1 MGIDPVTL
9 SAAALAAS
17 VIGTAVSAYG
27 QARSGQAAA
36 AQAQAQGQAQASQFQ
51 YQAAV
56 ADINR
61 RTAQRNEYLAE
72 RNAGFVELAGARL
85 TDDRARRIRQTI
97 GAQRAALAANG
108 LLVDVGSAADMQSD
122 TASLGRMAISEIGDN
137 TRRQA
142 AGFRIAG
149 VNARDEA
156 DAATLRGEGYRA
168 SASNALAA
176 GGFAADN
183 ASTAGWLGATSSLL
197 GGATSSF
204 DRWADMRRSG
214 VPINNPPVVT

>member
-1 MGIDPVTL
+1 MMGPALPVIAI
-9 SAAALAAS
+9 AAT
-17 VIGTAVSAYG
+17 VIGTGVTAYN
-27 QARSGQAAA
+27 QYRAGQAAS

-61 RTAQRNEYLAE
+61 RTAERNQYLAE
-72 RNAGFVELAGARL
+72 RNAQYVEAAGARL
-85 TDDRARRIRQTI
+85 ADDRARRIRQTI

-108 LLVDVGSAADMQSD
+108 LLLDSGSAADMQGD
-122 TASLGRMAISEIGDN
+122 TASLGRLALTEIGDN

-142 AGFRIAG
+142 SGYRIAG

-156 DAATLRGEGYRA
+156 EAATLRGEGYRA
-168 SASNALAA
+168 SATNALSA
-176 GGFAADN
+176 GAFAADN

-197 GGATSSF
+197 GGATSTF
-204 DRWADMRRSG
+204 DRWADMRRTG
-214 VPINNPPVVT
+214 VTTNNPPVVT

>member
-1 MGIDPVTL
+1 MMGPALPVIAI
-9 SAAALAAS
+9 AAT
-17 VIGTAVSAYG
+17 VIGTGVTAYS
-27 QARSGQAAA
+27 QYRAGQAAS

-61 RTAQRNEYLAE
+61 RTAERNQYLAE
-72 RNAGFVELAGARL
+72 RNAGYVEAAGARL
-85 TDDRARRIRQTI
+85 ADDRARRIRQTI

-108 LLVDVGSAADMQSD
+108 LLLDQGSAADMQGD
-122 TASLGRMAISEIGDN
+122 TANLGRMALAEIGDN

-142 AGFRIAG
+142 SGYRIAG

-156 DAATLRGEGYRA
+156 EAATLRGEGYRA
-168 SASNALAA
+168 SASNALSA
-176 GGFAADN
+176 GAFAADN

-197 GGATSSF
+197 GGATSTF
-204 DRWADMRRSG
+204 DRWADMRRTG
-214 VPINNPPVVT
+214 VTINNPPTVT

>member
-1 MGIDPVTL
+1 MMGPALPVIAI
-9 SAAALAAS
+9 AAT
-17 VIGTAVSAYG
+17 VIGAGVTAYSQYRA
-27 QARSGQAAA
+27 GQAAS

-61 RTAQRNEYLAE
+61 RTAERNQYLAE
-72 RNAGFVELAGARL
+72 RNAGYVEAAGARL
-85 TDDRARRIRQTI
+85 ADDRARRIRQTI

-108 LLVDVGSAADMQSD
+108 LLLDQGSAADMQGD
-122 TASLGRMAISEIGDN
+122 TASLGRMALAEIGDN
-137 TRRQA
+137 ARRRA
-142 AGFRIAG
+142 SGYRIAG

-156 DAATLRGEGYRA
+156 EAATLRGEGYRA
-168 SASNALAA
+168 SATNALSA
-176 GGFAADN
+176 GAFAADN

-197 GGATSSF
+197 GGATLTF

-214 VPINNPPVVT
+214 VTINNPPVVT

>member
-1 MGIDPVTL
+1 MGIETL
-9 SAAALAAS
+9 AVAAIATS
-17 VIGTAVSAYG
+17 VIGAGVSAYG
-27 QARSGQAAA
+27 QIRA
-36 AQAQAQGQAQASQFQ
+36 GQAQAASAQAGAQAAASQYQ

-61 RTAQRNEYLAE
+61 RTAERNQYLAG
-72 RNAGFVELAGARL
+72 RNAEYVEAAGARL
-85 TDDRARRIRQTI
+85 ADDRARRIRQTI

-108 LLVDVGSAADMQSD
+108 LLLDEGSAADMQGD
-122 TASLGRMAISEIGDN
+122 TASLGRMALAEIGDN

-142 AGFRIAG
+142 AGYRIAG

-156 DAATLRGEGYRA
+156 EAATLRGEGYRA
-168 SASNALAA
+168 SSTNALAA
-176 GGFAADN
+176 GAFAADN

-197 GGATSSF
+197 GGATSTF

-214 VPINNPPVVT
+214 VAMTQPPVVT